1 MSGAGDEDLDPSPL
15 PGVEVP
21 AEEVREA
28 AWAVLEALAE
38 RKDARPIARRAIA
51 RFAREAKLGGAEL
64 EALATRWT
72 SRGALAWVRAAE
84 GGCATEGWFSPD
96 QARELLAASRED
108 QTSRAL
114 TRAVWR
120 ILVRHGWSPDKARLA
135 AWGWS
140 PESGTL
146 PNGQW
151 IPPELL
157 AAGDARASALPPEL
171 ARELLALLAHS
182 QLRAL
187 RRLRQATG
195 CSLDEAQM
203 LLAALVERRRTGAD
217 TASEARAV
225 LDEAIAALMLD
236 RPLHWALLDAA
247 HLVEDTATETM
258 AVGVTT
264 QGEIALFYGPAF
276 VLRISPEERKGVL
289 LHEIHHVLFDHLH
302 PAPEPAPNATAWTL
316 ACEVTANEYVPYPL
330 PEPITIEELELPP
343 GESTK
348 ARYERLKARKKVGP
362 AWAMRARAMDRDRI
376 LRPLDASPRGR
387 DDVTLG
393 PRNVRAAIDS
403 AAARVAGDIDRETR
417 RMLGV
422 PGLAVENV
430 LPTGEATL
438 AWNELL
444 RVLVRGLLV
453 RTPTRTYPSRRFPE
467 RLGVTPGRRAR
478 RERPVVMAVIDT
490 SASMS
495 TGELAQVSAELG
507 RLAASHVRVACLQ
520 CDDRVRTREWL
531 AIGAPITR
539 VHGRGGT
546 DLRPPFEEGELRRC
560 RPDLVVYFTD
570 GHGPAPDRGPA
581 SVQVLW
587 VLTGSEARVPARF
600 GRVVRMRARRPA

>member
-1 MSGAGDEDLDPSPL
+1 MSAADDLAPV
-15 PGVEVP
+15 PGLAVP
-21 AEEVREA
+21 EEEVREA

-38 RKDARPIARRAIA
+38 RKDAKPIARRALV
-51 RFAREAKLGGAEL
+51 RFARDLDLGDAEL
-64 EALATRWT
+64 DALAARWT
-72 SRGALAWVRAAE
+72 TEGALAWVRATE
-84 GGCATEGWFSPD
+84 GGSATEGWFSPE
-96 QARELLAASRED
+96 QARELLAAARED

-120 ILVRHGWSPDKARLA
+120 ILVRHGWAPDKARLA

-151 IPPELL
+151 IPAELVT
-157 AAGDARASALPPEL
+157 AGDARASALPAEL
-171 ARELLALLAHS
+171 VRELLALLAHS

-187 RRLRQATG
+187 RRLRQAAG

-203 LLAALVERRRTGAD
+203 LLAALAERRRTGAD
-217 TASEARAV
+217 ARTEARAA
-225 LDEAIAALMLD
+225 LDEAITALMLD

-247 HLVEDTATETM
+247 HLVEDESTETM

-264 QGEIALFYGPAF
+264 LGEIALFFGPSF

-302 PAPEPAPNATAWTL
+302 PPPDPSPNPTAWTL
-316 ACEVTANEYVPYPL
+316 ACEATANEYVPYPL
-330 PEPITIEELELPP
+330 PEHPVTIDELELPP

-348 ARYERLKARKKVGP
+348 ARYERLRTRKKLGTG
-362 AWAMRARAMDRDRI
+362 WALRARALDRDRI

-393 PRNVRAAIDS
+393 PRNVRAAIEN
-403 AAARVAGDIDRETR
+403 AAARVGGDIDRDTR

-430 LPTGEATL
+430 LPTGEPSL

-444 RVLVRGLLV
+444 RLLVRGLLV
-453 RTPTRTYPSRRFPE
+453 RAPTRTYPSRRFPD
-467 RLGVTPGRRAR
+467 RLGITPGRRAR

-495 TGELAQVSAELG
+495 TGELAQVSAELS
-507 RLAASHVRVACLQ
+507 RLAAEHVRVACLQ
-520 CDDRVRTREWL
+520 CDDTIRTREWL
-531 AIGAPITR
+531 TPGVTITR

-546 DLRPPFEEGELRRC
+546 DLRPPFEEAELRRC

-570 GHGPAPDRGPA
+570 GHGPAPSLPPA

-600 GRVVRMRARRPA
+600 GRVVRMRARRPG